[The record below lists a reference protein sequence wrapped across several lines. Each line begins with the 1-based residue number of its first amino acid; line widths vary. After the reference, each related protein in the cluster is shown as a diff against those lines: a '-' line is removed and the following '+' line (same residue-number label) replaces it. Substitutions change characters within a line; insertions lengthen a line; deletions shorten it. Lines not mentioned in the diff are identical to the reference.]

1 MKFLD
6 FGWNAMKVLRKL
18 ILCMPTA
25 ALLAAL
31 PAHADVWKC
40 VDADGHITY
49 TNAKSAAKGCRVLSQ
64 DKAVSTIPGGRV
76 ATPSPANFPKVDGD
90 TQKARD
96 NDRRKILEQELANEQ
111 KNLEQARKDLAEQ
124 EGIVHPHE
132 RIAGGAINGAK
143 VQERLQ
149 GYRDTL
155 ALHERNIE
163 ALKKEIGN
171 LR

>member
-1 MKFLD
+1 MNICNKFISGSTLALALT
-6 FGWNAMKVLRKL
+6 AM
-18 ILCMPTA
+18 
-25 ALLAAL
+25 
-31 PAHADVWKC
+31 PAHADVFKC

-49 TNAKSAAKGCRVLSQ
+49 TNARSAGKGCKVLSQ
-64 DKAVSTIPGGRV
+64 DKLSTVPGTRV
-76 ATPSPANFPKVDGD
+76 PTPSPASFPKVDGD

-96 NDRRKILEQELANEQ
+96 NDRRKILDQELASEQ

-124 EGIVHPHE
+124 EGIVQPQE
-132 RIAGGAINGAK
+132 RSAGGTINGAK

-149 GYRDTL
+149 TYKDKL

-171 LR
+171 LK

>member
-1 MKFLD
+1 MEFLD
-6 FGWNAMKVLRKL
+6 FWQNIMKLLHKV
-18 ILCMPTA
+18 ILSVPLT

-49 TNAKSAAKGCRVLSQ
+49 TNSKSSAKGCKVLSQ
-64 DKAVSTIPGGRV
+64 DKLSTVPGGRV
-76 ATPSPANFPKVDGD
+76 STPSPANFPKVDGD

-111 KNLEQARKDLAEQ
+111 KNLEQARKDLSEQ

-143 VQERLQ
+143 VQERVQ
-149 GYRDTL
+149 GYKDKL